1 MQLYNRRL
9 HLCDS
14 GAKEINRKQR
24 GSAERQMSS
33 SSSWNRKWSETEK
46 LGETNTMGRGTS
58 KRVTQTSQG
67 RNKRRID
74 WPCQSEAVNERERRR
89 RRGGVDSYRL
99 GSREG
104 SGERKWASIKLCQG
118 QFAVNGPLHLV
129 ALSLRGRWLQCML
142 GGARPLKRQAPR
154 QKHHRYNP
162 YYSSLIIMQTP
173 DGEGDTF
180 RSPGEVL
187 YKSTP
192 PAQAFLPSPTLFC
205 KRQQ

>member
-14 GAKEINRKQR
+14 GAKEINRKQQ

-89 RRGGVDSYRL
+89 RRGGGRL
-99 GSREG
+99 LPSRQQG
-104 SGERKWASIKLCQG
+104 RKRREEVGFNQTLSRSVCSEWASPPGRSFTEGTLA
-118 QFAVNGPLHLV
+118 AVHAGRGPSTQKTGTETK
-129 ALSLRGRWLQCML
+129 AS
-142 GGARPLKRQAPR
+142 PL
-154 QKHHRYNP
+154 
-162 YYSSLIIMQTP
+162 
-173 DGEGDTF
+173 
-180 RSPGEVL
+180 
-187 YKSTP
+187 
-192 PAQAFLPSPTLFC
+192 
-205 KRQQ
+205 